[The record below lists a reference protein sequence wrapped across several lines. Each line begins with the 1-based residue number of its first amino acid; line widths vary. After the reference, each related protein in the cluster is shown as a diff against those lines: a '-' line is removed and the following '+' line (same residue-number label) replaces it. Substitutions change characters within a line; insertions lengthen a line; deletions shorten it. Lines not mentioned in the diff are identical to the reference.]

1 MTNEKANELN
11 KAYLDLVEST
21 VSNTVVFKYD
31 ASDEA
36 EVVKEYNEIYSK
48 ARKQK
53 DISVKLSQSANE
65 IVLIKKGKPEAP
77 ADVVEPKKWPTP
89 AVELPEIIQE
99 LQPEGDCETP
109 EDCEDGCKGD
119 CEDGFDGENLT

>member
-11 KAYLDLVEST
+11 KTYLDLVEST

-36 EVVKEYNEIYSK
+36 EVVKEYNEIYAK

-53 DISVKLSQSANE
+53 DISVKLS
-65 IVLIKKGKPEAP
+65 
-77 ADVVEPKKWPTP
+77 
-89 AVELPEIIQE
+89 
-99 LQPEGDCETP
+99 
-109 EDCEDGCKGD
+109 
-119 CEDGFDGENLT
+119 